1 MLKKILKITAI
12 VLVLLIAA
20 AFVAPYLFK
29 DKIRGIVKETINKK
43 LSAKV
48 NFKDVDISLFRH
60 FPKVAVALEDLQVT
74 GTGEFKEDTLIA
86 AKNIDVSL
94 NLMSVI
100 NGKEMTIYAISLNK
114 PRIHAIVSKDGKANW
129 DIIKPG
135 TAPQD
140 TAKSEPLSLKLKQY
154 EIIDGYLSY
163 IDNQGNMKAE
173 IVNLNHTG
181 SGDFAN
187 DIFTLNTITSTN
199 ALSFTYG
206 NIPYLVN
213 AKTDI
218 KMDVQVDNKVKK
230 YSFKTGDI
238 SINNLKLF
246 TEGSLQMLDSAYAMD
261 IKFNA
266 PSTEFKSILSLVP
279 AVFKKDFD
287 KVEASGKAI
296 FNGFA
301 KGTYSKTQIPAYG
314 INLEVQNGSF
324 KYSDLPKPVKNI
336 NLTVNVTNPD
346 GVTDHTVVNIPKG
359 HIEMNNAPFDF
370 RLLLKNPVSNMFIDA
385 AAKGKLNL
393 GNVTQFAK
401 LEKGTKLS
409 GLLDADV
416 NIKGNVTAMEKQQFD
431 QFNAAGT
438 IRINNM
444 NYASKDYPGGVKVDN
459 LLMTFNP
466 KNVIINNF
474 KGQYL
479 KTNFGAT
486 GILNNLLGFML
497 KNQPLDGTLNVKAD
511 QLNLND
517 WMAASGSSTAK
528 STAASAPFAVPNRIK
543 FLVNADIGKV
553 HYDKLDIQNLSG
565 NIVLK
570 DETVFMN
577 NIKGQALDGT
587 MAVNGSYST
596 KTSKKNPD
604 IALSYDVRDVD
615 VQKTFNA
622 FNTVQ
627 KLMPVAQFI
636 SGKFTSQLSMNGKL
650 GDNMMPQ
657 MNSLTGDG
665 NMLLLKG
672 VLSNFEPLNKLAK
685 ILNVARLKDISL
697 NNVSNR
703 IAFANGKVQVKPF
716 NVKVSD
722 MNMEIGGAHSFD
734 QSLDYNLNLKLPRSM
749 MGVAGNTMVNNLVGK
764 VNANGI
770 PVKMS
775 DVINLSVKMGGSI
788 KNPSLKTDLKQGTT
802 SLANEVKNQAVNAAK
817 DSINSAKNKAVT
829 KAKDALDKAISKDT
843 TTQKAKESVKNVLE
857 GLFKKKKPA
866 EGE

>member
-1 MLKKILKITAI
+1 MLKKFLKITAI
-12 VLVLLIAA
+12 IVVLITAV
-20 AFVAPYLFK
+20 AFAVPYLFK
-29 DKIRGIVKETINKK
+29 DKITMIVKETINKK
-43 LSAKV
+43 LNAKV

-60 FPKVAVALEDLQVT
+60 FPKVAVALEDLQVI
-74 GTGEFKEDTLIA
+74 GTGEFQEDTLIS

-100 NGKEMTIYAISLNK
+100 NGKKMDIYGITVNN
-114 PRIHAIVSKDGKANW
+114 PRIHAIVNKDGKTNW
-129 DIIKPG
+129 DIVKPD
-135 TAPQD
+135 TAQTD
-140 TAKSEPLSLKLKQY
+140 TAKSKPLSLKLKQY
-154 EIIDGYLSY
+154 EINNGYLSY
-163 IDNQGNMKAE
+163 VDKQGNMNAE
-173 IVNLNHTG
+173 VINLHHKG
-181 SGDFAN
+181 SGDFMN
-187 DIFTLNTITSTN
+187 DIFTLNTTTHAGAVN
-199 ALSFTYG
+199 FTYN

-218 KMDVQVDNKVKK
+218 TTDIQVDHKAQK

-238 SINNLKLF
+238 TVNNLKLF
-246 TEGSLQMLDSAYAMD
+246 TEGFVQLLDSSYVMD

-301 KGTYSKTQIPAYG
+301 KGTYSKTSIPAYG

-324 KYSDLPKPVKNI
+324 KYIDLPKPVKNI
-336 NLTVNVTNPD
+336 NLIVNVNNPD
-346 GVTDHTVVNIPKG
+346 GITDHSVINIPKG
-359 HIEMNNAPFDF
+359 HIEMDNEPFDF
-370 RLLLKNPVSNMFIDA
+370 RLLIKNPVTNMFIDA

-393 GNVTQFAK
+393 ANVSQFSK

-409 GLLDADV
+409 GLLDANV
-416 NIKGNVTAMEKQQFD
+416 NLKGNVAAIEKKQFD

-438 IRINNM
+438 VQINNM
-444 NYASKDYPGGVKVDN
+444 NYVSKDYPGGIDVSN

-479 KTNFGAT
+479 KTNFNAT

-497 KNQPLDGTLNVKAD
+497 KNQPLDGSLNVKAD

-517 WMAASGSSTAK
+517 WMATSGNTAAQNSTA
-528 STAASAPFAVPNRIK
+528 STPFAVPNRVK

-577 NIKGQALDGT
+577 NVKGQALDGT

-596 KTSKKNPD
+596 KISKKKPD

-627 KLMPVAQFI
+627 KLMPIGQFI
-636 SGKFTSQLSMNGKL
+636 SGKLTSKLSMNGKL
-650 GDNMMPQ
+650 GENMMPDLS
-657 MNSLTGDG
+657 SLTGDG

-672 VLSNFEPLNKLAK
+672 VITNFEPLNKLAK
-685 ILNVARLKDISL
+685 TLNVSQLKDISL
-697 NNVSNR
+697 NNVNNH

-716 NVKVSD
+716 NIKVSD
-722 MNMEIGGAHSFD
+722 INMEIAGTHGFD
-734 QSLDYNLNLKLPRSM
+734 QSLDYNINLKLHRSM
-749 MGVAGNTMVNNLVGK
+749 MGANGNALVNNLTSK
-764 VNANGI
+764 ANASGI
-770 PVKMS
+770 PIKMS
-775 DVINLSVKMGGSI
+775 DIINLSVKMGGTI
-788 KNPSLKTDLKQGTT
+788 KNPSLKTDLKQGTST
-802 SLANEVKNQAVNAAK
+802 LANDVKKQAISTAK
-817 DSINSAKNKAVT
+817 DTINSMKNKAVV
-829 KAKDALDKAISKDT
+829 KGKEELDKILTKDT
-843 TTQKAKESVKNVLE
+843 TTKKAIKNVLD

-866 EGE
+866 ESSGN